1 VVCPVRRHRK
11 SHLGRNEVLQR
22 EYAGPRYM
30 TSLVSLARGA
40 VMLTERGGP
49 LLAPARHSLKSAR
62 AFIEAFARRWAS
74 LCDTYA
80 PYGDREQIWRYHKS
94 ERLDEQQ
101 GWKIHLSATLLS
113 AVNLFE
119 RCAEALV
126 RSECQFKVAAS
137 LEAILKL
144 NSGWMAGRSQTGK
157 IITVYCPDPA
167 RARALAE
174 ELHILTRGLPGPV
187 VPSDRRFRPG
197 SNVFYRYGSYDTFE
211 IEIDGRKV
219 DAYRDPSGK
228 PVPDKRTKATA
239 VPSWIDDPFLDDS
252 PTDSAS
258 QRRSKSHR
266 PEHVIYGYEFKQL
279 TSQ

>member
-22 EYAGPRYM
+22 EYAGRREM
-30 TSLVSLARGA
+30 TSLVSLASST
-40 VMLTERGGP
+40 VMLTERGVP

-62 AFIEAFARRWAS
+62 AFIEAFARRWAF

-80 PYGDREQIWRYHKS
+80 PHGDREQIWRYHKS

-101 GWKIHLSATLLS
+101 GWKIHLSATPLS

-144 NSGWMAGRSQTGK
+144 NSGWMVGRSQAGK

-219 DAYRDPSGK
+219 DAARRNTASSSAEYDMRP
-228 PVPDKRTKATA
+228 PATTQSL
-239 VPSWIDDPFLDDS
+239 P
-252 PTDSAS
+252 
-258 QRRSKSHR
+258 
-266 PEHVIYGYEFKQL
+266 
-279 TSQ
+279 